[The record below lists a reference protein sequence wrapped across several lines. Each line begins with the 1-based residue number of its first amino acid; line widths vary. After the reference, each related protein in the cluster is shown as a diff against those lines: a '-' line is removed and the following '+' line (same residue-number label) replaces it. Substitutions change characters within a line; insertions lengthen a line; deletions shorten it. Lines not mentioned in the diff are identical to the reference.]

1 VKAPAIQIEQL
12 REWQQQQPVYFQWSE
27 RELKLLME
35 YLKPGDVIVPKFAHS
50 VTNTP
55 ELETG
60 HTTVVW
66 TFNAIALVLPRL
78 PEREWRLDARR
89 AATYDLSGAMARGAP
104 ICGCCFME
112 KPDARVRANLHPTD
126 ALGKKS
132 EKAFLGILCDE
143 CLAHAL
149 RAGSPENLWLLKQV
163 RL

>member
-35 YLKPGDVIVPKFAHS
+35 YLKPGDVIVPKFAHP

-60 HTTVVW
+60 HATVVW

-78 PEREWRLDARR
+78 PEREWRTLTLAARR
-89 AATYDLSGAMARGAP
+89 PTLYREQWPGAP
-104 ICGCCFME
+104 QYAVAALWKNRMRGCAPTSIRQTLLE
-112 KPDARVRANLHPTD
+112 KRAKRRSS
-126 ALGKKS
+126 AS
-132 EKAFLGILCDE
+132 CVM
-143 CLAHAL
+143 
-149 RAGSPENLWLLKQV
+149 SV
-163 RL
+163 